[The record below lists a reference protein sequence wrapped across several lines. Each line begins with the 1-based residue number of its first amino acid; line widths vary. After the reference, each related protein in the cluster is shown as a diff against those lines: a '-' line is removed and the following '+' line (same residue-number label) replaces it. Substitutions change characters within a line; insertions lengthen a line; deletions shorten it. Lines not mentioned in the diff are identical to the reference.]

1 MWGIDMWKRRWK
13 CFVNSSVLVLFI
25 LIGVWHPVETSP
37 GFPSPMYW
45 FREWGTV
52 TWWWQMCSHSSGR
65 SPVPSLYLTSLA
77 ISPGSSY
84 CILILSP
91 HGLSTLT
98 LSIFV
103 NFPTLLHFGLWMND
117 GRSHGFLQFDCK
129 DRTWRSFYS
138 YSHSVR
144 LTCSSGVGVEG
155 WLKSCP
161 TLALLCK
168 ALSTGYVSPLV
179 SSPGSSE
186 ALSLSLS
193 GILSAWTH
201 IDY

>member
-1 MWGIDMWKRRWK
+1 VYDTPWKLPQGSLLL
-13 CFVNSSVLVLFI
+13 CTDSGNGAL
-25 LIGVWHPVETSP
+25 SP
-37 GFPSPMYW
+37 GDDRCAHTPRGEVQSHP
-45 FREWGTV
+45 
-52 TWWWQMCSHSSGR
+52 CS
-65 SPVPSLYLTSLA
+65 LTSLA

-103 NFPTLLHFGLWMND
+103 NFPTLIHLGLWMND

-193 GILSAWTH
+193 LSLSRILSAWTH